1 MSIKFRLISSYA
13 IILVFMVITL
23 TVTVFRFDS
32 LAEQIKEVVEGDA
45 YRAELAN
52 EINIQA
58 ESVAGQL
65 LLLFIIEDRQQRT
78 VIYNQI
84 DKKNKQID
92 NAIEQ
97 ITPLMISNADQSSLQ
112 KLIVLRAQ
120 YHKQF
125 FATVDAIEF
134 GEENEANDLMVKKTH
149 PALQALLSETTE
161 MKQRQQTSMKDRQT
175 ATVDMTNESLLF
187 ILALGVSTLIIGMV
201 MASTIIKSIMTP
213 LNQSVLTVGNI
224 ASGDLS
230 QTIPKGKADE
240 LGRLLMGMLRMQEH
254 LRSVISEIRN
264 NAQTVSQS
272 AVEMQKS
279 SENVKVSSTIQ
290 SQLTDNISI
299 NVTHLSEGINTT
311 ANSVSSAQTQVS
323 NTQKLALQGLNA
335 INNASK
341 EINLTSTIVA
351 DSAYSVERL
360 SQSASQVAEATD
372 QIRGIA
378 DQTNLLALNASIEA
392 ARAGESGR
400 GFAVVA
406 DEVRVLAQRT
416 AKATQQIDALIT
428 TMNMQTEDVANR
440 INKGKEGIEYGVGLI
455 DEIVAPLENMQQ
467 EAKLSV
473 ENLQALSQ
481 LSIRQAEE
489 SNMISE
495 SISEIVNMA
504 SSNKLTTEKLSSI
517 TEQLLDTA
525 QQVETSLMTF
535 QLERKG

>member
-1 MSIKFRLISSYA
+1 MSIKFRLIASYA
-13 IILVFMVITL
+13 IILAFMVITL
-23 TVTVFRFDS
+23 SVTVFRFDS
-32 LAEQIKEVVEGDA
+32 LSEQIKEVVEGDA

-65 LLLFIIEDRQQRT
+65 LLLFIIEERQQRT
-78 VIYNQI
+78 VIYNEI
-84 DKKNKQID
+84 DIKNKKID
-92 NAIEQ
+92 AAIEQ
-97 ITPLMISNADQSSLQ
+97 IKPLMVSNADQNSLQ
-112 KLIVLRAQ
+112 KLITLRAQ
-120 YHKQF
+120 YHEQF

-134 GEENEANDLMVKKTH
+134 GEENEANDLMTNKTR
-149 PALQALLSETTE
+149 PALQALLTETTQ
-161 MKQRQQTSMKDRQT
+161 MKQRQQTSMKARQT
-175 ATVDMTNESLLF
+175 ATVDRTNESLLL
-187 ILALGVSTLIIGMV
+187 ILMLGISTLVIGMI

-213 LNQSVLTVGNI
+213 LNQSVLTVDNI

-230 QTIPKGKADE
+230 QTIPTGKANE
-240 LGRLLMGMLRMQEH
+240 LGRLLMGMLRMQDH
-254 LRSVISEIRN
+254 LRNVISEIRH

-272 AVEMQKS
+272 AIEMQKS
-279 SENVKVSSTIQ
+279 SENVKVSSTTQ
-290 SQLTDNISI
+290 SQLTDDISI

-311 ANSVSSAQTQVS
+311 ANSVSEAQAQVS
-323 NTQKLALQGLNA
+323 NTQELALQGLNA
-335 INNASK
+335 INKASK

-360 SQSASQVAEATD
+360 SQSASQVADATE

-416 AKATQQIDALIT
+416 AKATQQIDTLIN

-473 ENLQALSQ
+473 QNLQDLSQ

-489 SNMISE
+489 SQMISE

-504 SSNKLTTEKLSSI
+504 SSNKQTTEKLSSI

-525 QQVETSLMTF
+525 QRVESSLMTF

>member
-92 NAIEQ
+92 DAIEQ

-311 ANSVSSAQTQVS
+311 ANSVSAAQTQVS

>member
-1 MSIKFRLISSYA
+1 MSIKFRLIVSYA
-13 IILVFMVITL
+13 IILAFMLITL

-58 ESVAGQL
+58 ESVAGRL

-78 VIYNQI
+78 VIYNEI
-84 DKKNKQID
+84 DNKNKKID
-92 NAIEQ
+92 AAIEK
-97 ITPLMISNADQSSLQ
+97 ITPLMISNADQNSLQ

-120 YHKQF
+120 YHEQF
-125 FATVDAIEF
+125 FATIDAIEF
-134 GEENEANDLMVKKTH
+134 GEENEARDLMAEKTS
-149 PALQALLSETTE
+149 PALQALLAETTQ
-161 MKQRQQTSMKDRQT
+161 MKQRQQTSMKARQT
-175 ATVDMTNESLLF
+175 ATVKMIKESLLF
-187 ILALGVSTLIIGMV
+187 ILVLGISALLIGIF
-201 MASTIIKSIMTP
+201 MASKMIKSIITP
-213 LNQSVLTVGNI
+213 LNQSVVTINHI

-230 QTIPKGKADE
+230 QTIPEGKADE
-240 LGRLLMGMLRMQEH
+240 LGKLLMCMMHMQEH
-254 LRSVISEIRN
+254 LRNVISEIRN
-264 NAQTVSQS
+264 NAQTVSKS
-272 AVEMQKS
+272 ALEMQQS
-279 SENVKVSSTIQ
+279 SENVNISSTMQ
-290 SQLTDNISI
+290 SQLTDNIGV
-299 NVTHLSEGINTT
+299 NVTHLSEGINTM
-311 ANSVSSAQTQVS
+311 ANSVSQAKMQVS
-323 NTQKLALQGLNA
+323 NTQELALQGLNA
-335 INNASK
+335 INKASK

-416 AKATQQIDALIT
+416 ATATQQIDTLIS
-428 TMNMQTEDVANR
+428 TMNMQTEDVSNR

-473 ENLQALSQ
+473 QNLQDLSQ
-481 LSIRQAEE
+481 LSIRQTQE
-489 SNMISE
+489 SNMITG
-495 SISEIVNMA
+495 SINEIVNMA
-504 SSNKLTTEKLSSI
+504 SSNKQTTEKLSLI

-535 QLERKG
+535 QLEKHN